1 MEWEL
6 QQTRAQA
13 ETCLADMQVAQRAYT
28 DVQSARNMM
37 AMQLCAWEQAN
48 GALVQQLH
56 EVLQSRDII
65 KRQNG
70 DLVSEKI
77 SVWARLEEAQKD
89 KDALQAMQLSA

>member
-6 QQTRAQA
+6 QQARAQA
-13 ETCLADMQVAQRAYT
+13 ETRLADMQVAQRAYT
-28 DVQSARNMM
+28 DVQSARNVM
-37 AMQLCAWEQAN
+37 AIQLSAWEQAN
-48 GALVQQLH
+48 GALGQQLH